1 MTGLP
6 YTVRSAQ
13 ILEALGRLPLTEM
26 RKRQKAIL
34 MYKILHGTAPKYM
47 IDTFTEQLGPKM
59 QYLRNSKSNFEISA
73 ARTSLF
79 KTNFE
84 FVFTEETIWFA
95 LPDHLKQ
102 LPSVNAF
109 KKQIKSLTFAS
120 ASTD

>member
-6 YTVRSAQ
+6 YTVRSAP

-26 RKRQKAIL
+26 RKQQKAIM
-34 MYKILHGTAPKYM
+34 MYKIIHGTAPKYM

-59 QYLRNSKSNFEISA
+59 YYLRNSKCNVEISA

-84 FVFTEETIWFA
+84 FVFTGETIWFA
-95 LPDHLKQ
+95 LQNHLK
-102 LPSVNAF
+102 PSVNAF
-109 KKQIKSLTFAS
+109 KKEIKSLTFAS
-120 ASTD
+120 ATTD